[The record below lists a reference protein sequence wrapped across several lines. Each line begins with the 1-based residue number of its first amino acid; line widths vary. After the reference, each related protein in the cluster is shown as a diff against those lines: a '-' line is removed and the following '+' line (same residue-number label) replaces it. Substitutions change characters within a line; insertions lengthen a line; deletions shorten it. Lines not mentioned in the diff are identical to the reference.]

1 MKGKEKMKSLVAEDM
16 LIRNDLKYY
25 IDKSKVNLKRKL
37 IIGNKY
43 AIKTKEPN
51 KMSIYTND
59 NKFLGFIGINNCM
72 LLFETKVG
80 YNITLSIKDICLN
93 VSCIKNENGE
103 IIK

>member
-1 MKGKEKMKSLVAEDM
+1 
-16 LIRNDLKYY
+16 
-25 IDKSKVNLKRKL
+25 
-37 IIGNKY
+37 
-43 AIKTKEPN
+43 
-51 KMSIYTND
+51 MSIYTND

>member
-16 LIRNDLKYY
+16 LIRNDLKNY
-25 IDKSKVNLKRKL
+25 IDKSKVNLKR
-37 IIGNKY
+37 
-43 AIKTKEPN
+43 KEPN

-59 NKFLGFIGINNCM
+59 NKFLGFIGTNNCM

>member
-1 MKGKEKMKSLVAEDM
+1 MKGKEKMKSLATEDM
-16 LIRNDLKYY
+16 LIRNDLKNY
-25 IDKSKVNLKRKL
+25 IDKSKINLKRKL

-59 NKFLGFIGINNCM
+59 NKFLGFIGTNNCM
-72 LLFETKVG
+72 LLFETKNG